1 MQTLKCSQ
9 MKTNLRPMRL
19 VGFRAGVLISEE
31 ITSETLQDRRMAL
44 TAEGF
49 TCWVTD
55 EEFPDIR
62 EYQCGG
68 YMQNKPSQ

>member
-1 MQTLKCSQ
+1 MQALKCSQ

-19 VGFRAGVLISEE
+19 VGFRAGVLVSEDIS
-31 ITSETLQDRRMAL
+31 SETLQDRRMDL

-49 TCWVTD
+49 ICWVTD
-55 EEFPDIR
+55 EEFSGIR